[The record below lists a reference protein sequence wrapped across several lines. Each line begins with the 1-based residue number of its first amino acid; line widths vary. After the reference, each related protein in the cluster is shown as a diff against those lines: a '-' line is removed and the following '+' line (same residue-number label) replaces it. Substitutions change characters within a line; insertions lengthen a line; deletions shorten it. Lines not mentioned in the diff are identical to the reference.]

1 MGDSVWEELWSRL
14 CHQGT
19 VYSASFAALPSLEAA
34 ARRWPAEHRLP
45 ALALGASIV
54 VATDVEGRREEFL
67 RGFEETVARLGQ
79 LALET
84 IARPLWSRG
93 EYVYL
98 LQAALAFQGDPLWGR
113 QLEGLASGEFHGMC
127 PSCGADLYVVVGE
140 KGFFVSADDWVSQ
153 PARRVAIEPQ
163 LDNVPPVGRWLR
175 DQALAAQ
182 QPEIANWIRYVFGTS
197 SCPRCGQPFAVP
209 DAIKSAA

>member
-34 ARRWPAEHRLP
+34 ARRWPAEYRLP

-54 VATDVEGRREEFL
+54 VATAVEGLREEFV
-67 RGFEETVARLGQ
+67 RGLEETVARLGQ

-84 IARPLWSRG
+84 VARPLWSRE

-98 LQAALAFQGDPLWGR
+98 LQAVLAFQGDLLWGR
-113 QLEGLASGEFHGMC
+113 RLDGLASGEFGGMC
-127 PSCGADLYVVVGE
+127 PSCGVDLYVVIGE
-140 KGFFVSADDWVSQ
+140 KGFFVSADDWVRRR
-153 PARRVAIEPQ
+153 AHRVAIEPQ
-163 LDNVPPVGRWLR
+163 LDDVPPVGRWLR
-175 DQALAAQ
+175 DHALAAQ
-182 QPEIANWIRYVFGTS
+182 QPEVANWIRYMFGTS
-197 SCPRCGQPFAVP
+197 SCPRCSQPFAVP
-209 DAIKSAA
+209 DAIARVA

>member
-54 VATDVEGRREEFL
+54 AATDVEGRREEFL

-84 IARPLWSRG
+84 IARPFGLVRSTSTCSRLRSRSK
-93 EYVYL
+93 EIRS
-98 LQAALAFQGDPLWGR
+98 GDDSWR
-113 QLEGLASGEFHGMC
+113 AS
-127 PSCGADLYVVVGE
+127 
-140 KGFFVSADDWVSQ
+140 
-153 PARRVAIEPQ
+153 
-163 LDNVPPVGRWLR
+163 
-175 DQALAAQ
+175 
-182 QPEIANWIRYVFGTS
+182 
-197 SCPRCGQPFAVP
+197 
-209 DAIKSAA
+209 